1 MYKNFSKNELKKAE
15 KNLRKHFSCWQSVKI
30 ERREGGTMYAEYR
43 ISDDSMFLVSPYV
56 KELARVMDAYDALGY
71 DVMWGATA
79 DEEGKPALTASFRIA
94 KSYLSTL

>member
-1 MYKNFSKNELKKAE
+1 ML
-15 KNLRKHFSCWQSVKI
+15 
-30 ERREGGTMYAEYR
+30 
-43 ISDDSMFLVSPYV
+43 LVSPYV

-94 KSYLSTL
+94 KPYLSTL